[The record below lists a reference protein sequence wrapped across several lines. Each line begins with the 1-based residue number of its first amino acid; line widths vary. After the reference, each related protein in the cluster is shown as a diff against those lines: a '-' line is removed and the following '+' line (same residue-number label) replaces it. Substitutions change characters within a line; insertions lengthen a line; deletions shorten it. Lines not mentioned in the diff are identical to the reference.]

1 MRTVESGK
9 NLNMLTISSNAQ
21 THFRRI
27 IEQQGIA
34 ELGIRLSAVHPG
46 TAKADCRLE
55 FCEPSDLQ
63 GDEWSLECEGFSL
76 FVAADSTQ
84 WLDAAE
90 LDFVS
95 QTAGGQ
101 LTIKA
106 PHLKGQVPGADAS
119 VVERVR
125 HVLQSE
131 ISPMLAA
138 HGGKVSLEEVDAEGR
153 VTLRFGGGCHGCG
166 MVDVT
171 LKEGIEKTL
180 KARIPEVTAVRD
192 ATDHSCGSAPYV
204 KR

>member
-1 MRTVESGK
+1 
-9 NLNMLTISSNAQ
+9 MLTISSNAQ

-27 IEQQGIA
+27 LDQQGIDD
-34 ELGIRLSAVHPG
+34 LGIRLSAIHPG

-55 FCEPSDLQ
+55 FCEPGDLL
-63 GDEWSLECEGFSL
+63 GDEWSLECDGFSL
-76 FVAADSTQ
+76 FVAADSTG

-90 LDFVS
+90 LDFVDH
-95 QTAGGQ
+95 AGGAQ

-106 PHLKGQVPGADAS
+106 PNLKGRAPDAQAS

-125 HVLQSE
+125 HVLEFE
-131 ISPMLAA
+131 IAPMLAA
-138 HGGKVSLEEVDAEGR
+138 HGGKVSLQEVDADGV

-180 KARIPEVTAVRD
+180 KAKVPEVTAVRD
-192 ATDHSCGSAPYV
+192 ATDHASGSDPYV
-204 KR
+204 KS

>member
-1 MRTVESGK
+1 
-9 NLNMLTISSNAQ
+9 MLTISSTAQ
-21 THFRRI
+21 SHFRRI

-55 FCEPSDLQ
+55 FCEPADLN
-63 GDEWSLECEGFSL
+63 GDEWSLECDGFSL
-76 FVAADSTQ
+76 FVAAESAR

-90 LDFVS
+90 LDFVG
-95 QTAGGQ
+95 QAAGGQ
-101 LTIKA
+101 VTIKA
-106 PHLKGQVPGADAS
+106 PNLKGSVPGAGAS

-125 HVLQSE
+125 HVLEFE
-131 ISPMLAA
+131 IAPMLAA

-153 VTLRFGGGCHGCG
+153 VILRFGGGCHGCG

-171 LKEGIEKTL
+171 LKDGIEKTL
-180 KARIPEVTAVRD
+180 KERIPEVTAVRD

-204 KR
+204 RR

>member
-1 MRTVESGK
+1 
-9 NLNMLTISSNAQ
+9 MLTISSTAQ
-21 THFRRI
+21 SHFRRI

-55 FCEPSDLQ
+55 FCEPADLN
-63 GDEWSLECEGFSL
+63 GDEWSLECDGFSL
-76 FVAADSTQ
+76 FVAAESAR

-90 LDFVS
+90 LDFVG
-95 QTAGGQ
+95 QAAGGQ
-101 LTIKA
+101 VTIKA
-106 PHLKGQVPGADAS
+106 PNLKGSVPGAGAS

-125 HVLQSE
+125 HVLEFE
-131 ISPMLAA
+131 IAPMLAA

-153 VTLRFGGGCHGCG
+153 VILRFGGGCHGCG

-180 KARIPEVTAVRD
+180 KERVPEVTAVRD

-204 KR
+204 RR

>member
-1 MRTVESGK
+1 
-9 NLNMLTISSNAQ
+9 MLTISSNAQ

-27 IEQQGIA
+27 LEQQGIA
-34 ELGIRLSAVHPG
+34 DLGIRLSAVHPG

-55 FCEPSDLQ
+55 FCEPSDLH

-76 FVAADSTQ
+76 FVAADSTH

-106 PHLKGQVPGADAS
+106 PNLKARSPGAEAS

-125 HVLQSE
+125 HLLASE

-138 HGGKVSLEEVDAEGR
+138 HGGKVALEEVDADGV

-180 KARIPEVTAVRD
+180 KERVPEVSAVRD
-192 ATDHSCGSAPYV
+192 ATDHSSGAAPYV

>member
-1 MRTVESGK
+1 
-9 NLNMLTISSNAQ
+9 MLTISSNAQ

-27 IEQQGIA
+27 LDQQGIDD
-34 ELGIRLSAVHPG
+34 LGIRLSAIHPG

-55 FCEPSDLQ
+55 FCEPGDLL
-63 GDEWSLECEGFSL
+63 GDEWSLECDGFSL
-76 FVAADSTQ
+76 FVAADSTG

-90 LDFVS
+90 LDFVDH
-95 QTAGGQ
+95 AGGAQ

-106 PHLKGQVPGADAS
+106 PNLKGRAPDAQAS

-125 HVLQSE
+125 HVLEFE
-131 ISPMLAA
+131 IAPMLAA
-138 HGGKVSLEEVDAEGR
+138 HNNKVSLQEVNTDGV

-180 KARIPEVTAVRD
+180 KAKVPEVTAVRD
-192 ATDHSCGSAPYV
+192 ATDHASGSDPYV
-204 KR
+204 KS